1 MTTNEQV
8 HKNSLYILAENKLG
22 VLEKIVGT
30 FTVRGY
36 LPSNIVYTPS
46 KNPDFA
52 DVKITVACTDLELEK
67 IVKILHNNINILEI
81 CLILAENNKM
91 CSSSTI
97 VKAS

>member
-1 MTTNEQV
+1 MLIKEQT
-8 HKNSLYILAENKLG
+8 HRNSLYILAENQLG

-36 LPSNIVYTPS
+36 LPENIVYTQS

-52 DVKITVACTDLELEK
+52 DVKVTLTCTDLELEK

-81 CLILAENNKM
+81 CLILDEKNKT
-91 CSSSTI
+91 CFSF
-97 VKAS
+97 VAKAG